1 MARADRRVLF
11 LLNHLIHQVAQY
23 PADGGVQLV
32 LAFDLVT
39 SDQISRMFIVSK
51 DLFVFV
57 LVGERLQQQIG
68 TGEDV
73 RFPHGYP
80 LGFSFSFNF
89 RYNLNGLADIGLNA
103 L

>member
-1 MARADRRVLF
+1 MAAFNLF
-11 LLNHLIHQVAQY
+11 
-23 PADGGVQLV
+23 
-32 LAFDLVT
+32 LAFDFVT
-39 SDQISRMFIVSK
+39 SDQISRMFIVLK

-57 LVGERLQQQIG
+57 LVGERLQQQTG
-68 TGEDV
+68 TVEDV

-89 RYNLNGLADIGLNA
+89 QYNLNGLADIGVNA

>member
-1 MARADRRVLF
+1 MAAFNLF
-11 LLNHLIHQVAQY
+11 
-23 PADGGVQLV
+23 

-39 SDQISRMFIVSK
+39 SGQISRIFIVSK

-68 TGEDV
+68 VGEGV
-73 RFPHGYP
+73 RFPHGYL
-80 LGFSFSFNF
+80 LGFWFSFKF
-89 RYNLNGLADIGLNA
+89 RFNLNGLNA

>member
-11 LLNHLIHQVAQY
+11 LLNHLIHQVAPY
-23 PADGGVQLV
+23 PADSGLQLI

-39 SDQISRMFIVSK
+39 SVQIFRMFLVSK

-57 LVGERLQQQIG
+57 LVGERLQQQFG
-68 TGEDV
+68 AGEDV

-89 RYNLNGLADIGLNA
+89 RYNLNDLADIGLNA

>member
-1 MARADRRVLF
+1 MLSIRLVAAFNLF
-11 LLNHLIHQVAQY
+11 L
-23 PADGGVQLV
+23 
-32 LAFDLVT
+32 AFGLVT
-39 SDQISRMFIVSK
+39 SDQISRMFMVLVK

-57 LVGERLQQQIG
+57 LVGERLQQQTG

-73 RFPHGYP
+73 RFPHDYP

-89 RYNLNGLADIGLNA
+89 RYNLNGLAGIGLNT

>member
-23 PADGGVQLV
+23 PADSGVQLV

-39 SDQISRMFIVSK
+39 SDQNFRMFIVSK
-51 DLFVFV
+51 GLFVFV
-57 LVGERLQQQIG
+57 LVGERLQQQFG
-68 TGEDV
+68 AGEYI

-89 RYNLNGLADIGLNA
+89 RYNLNGPADIGLNC

>member
-1 MARADRRVLF
+1 MLF
-11 LLNHLIHQVAQY
+11 FLNHLIQQVAQD
-23 PADGGVQLV
+23 PEDGGDQLV

-57 LVGERLQQQIG
+57 LVGERLQQQID
-68 TGEDV
+68 TGGDV

-80 LGFSFSFNF
+80 LGFCSVWIF
-89 RYNLNGLADIGLNA
+89 DTI
-103 L
+103 

>member
-1 MARADRRVLF
+1 MAAFNLF
-11 LLNHLIHQVAQY
+11 
-23 PADGGVQLV
+23 

-57 LVGERLQQQIG
+57 LVGERLQQQFG
-68 TGEDV
+68 AGEDV

-89 RYNLNGLADIGLNA
+89 RYNLNDLADIGLNA